1 MSLTTA
7 SPSFARACSGQAFLT
22 ILSAVLFAPS
32 VQAQPA
38 IPEARPATSVQPAAT
53 FVAPKYSSTDIG
65 RAFGFMDSNKDG
77 KVSREEAA
85 GFKNV
90 ARHFTAADTDK
101 DELLSRGE
109 FESALNHRKSR

>member
-1 MSLTTA
+1 MSLTNA
-7 SPSFARACSGQAFLT
+7 PPGFARACSRQAILT
-22 ILSAVLFAPS
+22 ILSAVLFAPG

-38 IPEARPATSVQPAAT
+38 IPETPPVSSVHSTAT
-53 FVAPKYSSTDIG
+53 FVAPKYSSADVG

-85 GFKNV
+85 SFKNV
-90 ARHFTAADTDK
+90 ARHFTAADTNKDK
-101 DELLSRGE
+101 LLSRGE